1 MSTRYVFSYFTSL
14 PDMDLVGERILISQW
29 RAAWSKAGLT
39 PIVLN
44 EAYARRHPA
53 FAEFDAAVSKL
64 PSINPKGYDA
74 ACFYRWLAVQVAA
87 QEFANPSARIVM
99 ADYDVFPYPD
109 IPDVRRLGV
118 LDLASDLHTHWHD
131 QLYKGDSPMFSL
143 HGNCP
148 ALVIGTPEQ
157 FAEVCAHFCVYDPAG
172 KEHTSDQYIFEDFI
186 TKNPGKVKVSM
197 DVILYGEPGWDTAAA
212 VHYAN
217 STMGPAGKTPKW
229 QWIPQL
235 RPV

>member
-87 QEFANPSARIVM
+87 KEHQSDAVM
-99 ADYDVFPYPD
+99 LCDYDVFPYIKYAFNIGNPLRD
-109 IPDVRRLGV
+109 ECDDYAPFPR
-118 LDLASDLHTHWHD
+118 
-131 QLYKGDSPMFSL
+131 PMLSL

-212 VHYAN
+212 VHFSN
-217 STMGPAGKTPKW
+217 SSMQPVGKTPKHLH
-229 QWIPQL
+229 IPTL
-235 RPV
+235 R